1 MFDYRGARDTFGTGV
16 DAHPT
21 IDSVARFS
29 PDPLEPCLTS
39 FAEIVLSTPP
49 IWQHCLTRLEHELDD
64 SEFNT
69 WIMPLHAREGADS
82 QRLELLAPNS
92 YVRDRVSEQYL
103 NRYIAQYCAP
113 YSVTVTVGESGQAP
127 APRDSDNV
135 EVTAA
140 DVAAAS
146 APGPGASRGTGRLNN
161 TFTFD
166 NHVEGKS
173 NSFARA
179 SSVQVGQNPGQ
190 GYNPLFIYGGVGL
203 GKTHLMQAA
212 GNMILQNNPKARVSY
227 VHAEHFV
234 SDMVSAIQSNQ
245 MQKFKKNYR
254 SLDALLIDDIQFFSG
269 KTSSQEEF
277 FHTFNEL
284 TRRNKQIIITSDR
297 FPKDIKG
304 IEDRIISRLGS
315 GLQVAIEPPELETRV
330 AILNNKAETL
340 DADLPRDVAFF
351 VAENVRDNVRSL
363 EGALQSIVAMSRFTH
378 QPIDVDLA
386 REALRHVL
394 RHQEQQ
400 INIDNIISEVCEY
413 CGIRRSDLM
422 SKSRKKRIA
431 QTRQIAMALCR
442 ELTNKSLPE
451 IGEAFG
457 RDHTTVL
464 NACKRI
470 KDKRG
475 SDGKIAEDWNTLY
488 RRLGG

>member
-1 MFDYRGARDTFGTGV
+1 M
-16 DAHPT
+16 
-21 IDSVARFS
+21 
-29 PDPLEPCLTS
+29 
-39 FAEIVLSTPP
+39 STPP
-49 IWQHCLTRLEHELDD
+49 IWQHCLTRLEHELEDN
-64 SEFNT
+64 EFNT
-69 WIMPLHAREGADS
+69 WIMPLHAREGVGN
-82 QRLELLAPNS
+82 QRLELLAPNT
-92 YVRDRVSEQYL
+92 YVRDRVSKDYL
-103 NRYIAQYCAP
+103 ERYISQYCAP
-113 YSVTVTVGESGQAP
+113 YNVSIAVGEF
-127 APRDSDNV
+127 N
-135 EVTAA
+135 T
-140 DVAAAS
+140 AS
-146 APGPGASRGTGRLNN
+146 ASPEADANLASSTFSGGQNSPATPKPGSSGRGSGRLNR
-161 TFTFD
+161 TFTFQ

-179 SSVQVGQNPGQ
+179 SAVQVGQNPGQ

-212 GNMILQNNPKARVSY
+212 GNLIVDNNPNARVSY

-245 MQKFKKNYR
+245 MHNFKKNYR

-284 TRRNKQIIITSDR
+284 TGRNKQIIITSDS

-340 DADLPRDVAFF
+340 DADLPVEVAFF

-363 EGALQSIVAMSRFTH
+363 EGALQSIVAMSRFTSRS
-378 QPIDVDLA
+378 IDVDLA

-394 RHQEQQ
+394 KHQEQQ
-400 INIDNIISEVCEY
+400 VNIDNIISEVCEY
-413 CGIRRSDLM
+413 CGIRRTDLM

-431 QTRQIAMALCR
+431 ETRQIAMALCR

-451 IGEAFG
+451 IGDAFG

-470 KDKRG
+470 KEKRG
-475 SDGKIAEDWNTLY
+475 SDSKIAEDWNTLY